1 MGQGPSLVERR
12 TFPAD
17 RRAAPRGGRRRI
29 DHTGRPVVL
38 IVDGH
43 VDSRDLLATVLQELG
58 VTIAEASTG
67 AEALDRL
74 GTTPLPSLI
83 LIDLAL
89 PDGHGSDIVR
99 ALKADAATRD
109 IPVVALSAA
118 VTAQDKARATN
129 AGCVAFIEKPLL
141 PDNVIALVRR
151 VLSAR

>member
-1 MGQGPSLVERR
+1 VERR

-17 RRAAPRGGRRRI
+17 RRAAPRGGRRRV

-38 IVDGH
+38 IVDDH
-43 VDSRDLLATVLQELG
+43 VDSRDLLATILQELG
-58 VTIAEASTG
+58 VTISEAGTG
-67 AEALDRL
+67 AEAFGRL

-89 PDGHGSDIVR
+89 PDCHGSDIVR

-118 VTAQDKARATN
+118 VTTQEKARATN